1 MSLQNIFGNPV
12 QLEGYDKN
20 HPLNIYP
27 VLLEKYDAFS
37 DISKFLYVSKN
48 NFAETDIPLLQ
59 LVLMVH
65 KELGETFESLIDKM
79 CKALEMVTKSP
90 VGFMDGKDMFAF
102 VVNNENYITIA
113 NYDEVR
119 KTIMEQNLIHEPKV
133 YKDPLVQEWA
143 NKVLQAR
150 QKKQGKTTLEDMI
163 TTVKAYQG
171 ITYEHI
177 AKQTVYQL
185 YADFYRICKIMN
197 FEQSSLFATV
207 SSKEISIEY
216 FAQSIDLFEESNPY
230 KDLFVSSNKL
240 NKLNQ
245 TVK

>member
-1 MSLQNIFGNPV
+1 MSLQNIFGNPA

-48 NFAETDIPLLQ
+48 NFAKTDIPLLQ

-119 KTIMEQNLIHEPKV
+119 KTIMKQNLMYEPKI
-133 YKDPLVQEWA
+133 YKDPEVQKWA
-143 NKVLQAR
+143 DKVLKLKR
-150 QKKQGKTTLEDMI
+150 KKNASLTLEDMVVI
-163 TTVKAYQG
+163 SKTYQG
-171 ITYEHI
+171 LTYEQI
-177 AKQTVYQL
+177 MKQSLYQL
-185 YADFYRICKIMN
+185 YADFYRICQ
-197 FEQSSLFATV
+197 FEQFYQSTLFATV
-207 SSKEISIEY
+207 SSDVKIEH
-216 FAQSIDLFEESNPY
+216 FAKNIDIYTEGDPY
-230 KDLFVSSNKL
+230 KDLFVSSDKL
-240 NKLNQ
+240 KGLNEFFN
-245 TVK
+245 